1 VGRYSEDELRVVVA
15 EYQATKTAALA
26 KRDEELRAFHAAG
39 WRPVDLQRV
48 TGYSRET
55 IRQALRPEVR
65 QATNTSRRKTP
76 SQPPADYIPYGDR
89 KPYVAAETL
98 AALRGPTAGVVTLPH
113 HLDWSGHAEYD
124 LSRPGRLAS
133 MYKAVLTEASTVEDL
148 HTWLDGDLLTR
159 LWPTLWLPPQLRRR
173 WEERFP
179 ELAATRTD
187 AA

>member
-1 VGRYSEDELRVVVA
+1 VARYSEDDLRGVVA
-15 EYQATKTAALA
+15 EYQATRTAALA
-26 KRDEELRAFHAAG
+26 RRDEQLRAFHTAG

-76 SQPPADYIPYGDR
+76 SRPPADYIPYGDR
-89 KPYVAAETL
+89 KPYVVAETL
-98 AALRGPTAGVVTLPH
+98 AALRGPTVGVVSLPP

-124 LSRPGRLAS
+124 LSRPARLAS
-133 MYKAVLTEASTVEDL
+133 MYKAVLTEAGTVEDV
-148 HTWLDGDLLTR
+148 HSWLDGDLLTR
-159 LWPTLWLPPQLRRR
+159 LWPTLRLAPQLRRR
-173 WEERFP
+173 WEQRFP
-179 ELAATRTD
+179 ELAATRTH

>member
-1 VGRYSEDELRVVVA
+1 MGQYSEDDLRAVLA
-15 EYQATKTAALA
+15 EYETTKTAALA
-26 KRDEELRAFHAAG
+26 KRDERLRAFHAAG

-55 IRQALRPEVR
+55 IRQALRPEAR
-65 QATNTSRRKTP
+65 QATNAVRRRTQP
-76 SQPPADYIPYGDR
+76 RPPADYLPYGDR
-89 KPYVAAETL
+89 KPHVVAETL
-98 AALRGPTAGVVTLPH
+98 AAMRGPTSGVVTLPH

-124 LSRPGRLAS
+124 LSRPARLAS
-133 MYKAVLTEASTVEDL
+133 MYKAVLTEAGVLDDL
-148 HTWLDGDLLTR
+148 HTWLNGELLSH

-179 ELAATRTD
+179 ELAAARRH